1 MNSVTLWLY
10 YSIHLHHIQTYGI
23 VQPTNILKCQGTLPI
38 DLTLSVRTLCRVV
51 RCGLIIPYFTNT
63 KKFIF
68 FGVWGAKNGRKY
80 LLKSAIY
87 WVVFLDTNWKINTP
101 QKASIFNPILPLTKP
116 TFSPQLFPTLFT
128 PPSKSSFPKPFPTIF
143 SFTLYP
149 HNFTY
154 SQTQTKAT

>member
-23 VQPTNILKCQGTLPI
+23 VQPTNILKYQGALPI
-38 DLTLSVRTLCRVV
+38 DLTSSVRTLCRVV
-51 RCGLIIPYFTNT
+51 RCGLIIPYFTNA

-68 FGVWGAKNGRKY
+68 FGVWGAKNVRKY

-101 QKASIFNPILPLTKP
+101 QKSPNFQSNFTPHQTHFLTSAFPYPFHPILQIVL
-116 TFSPQLFPTLFT
+116 SQ
-128 PPSKSSFPKPFPTIF
+128 TISNHVF
-143 SFTLYP
+143 VYTFTLIILP
-149 HNFTY
+149 TQ
-154 SQTQTKAT
+154 QT